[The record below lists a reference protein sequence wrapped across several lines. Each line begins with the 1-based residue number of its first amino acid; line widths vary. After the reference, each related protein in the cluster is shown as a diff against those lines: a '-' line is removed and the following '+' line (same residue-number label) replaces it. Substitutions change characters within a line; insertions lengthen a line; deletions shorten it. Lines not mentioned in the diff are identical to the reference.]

1 MNSSWTPEIYP
12 KKNKG
17 DSIRF
22 FLILQ
27 PIIKKYMDLS
37 KVLSIAGKPG
47 LFKMVSQSKSGL
59 IVESLLDGRRIPAFS
74 HERIS
79 SLEEISIFTETED
92 VPLKEV
98 FQSLF
103 KKEDGKATIS
113 HKSDTKDLKAL
124 MLDILPD
131 YDQERVYVSDIKK
144 LVNWYN
150 LLVDKG
156 LIDMEEDQD
165 VADAESNDDEA
176 SKE

>member
-1 MNSSWTPEIYP
+1 
-12 KKNKG
+12 
-17 DSIRF
+17 
-22 FLILQ
+22 
-27 PIIKKYMDLS
+27 MDLS

-59 IVESLLDGRRIPAFS
+59 IVESLVDGRRIPAFS

-79 SLEEISIFTETED
+79 SLEEISIFTESEK

-113 HKSDTKDLKAL
+113 HKSDTKELKAL
-124 MLDILPD
+124 MLEILPD
-131 YDQERVYVSDIKK
+131 YDQERVYISDIKK

-156 LIDMEEDQD
+156 LIDLEEDQD
-165 VADAESNDDEA
+165 VADSESNEEEA